1 VQTGGRQIRQAVSKA
16 GPGVSR
22 VLPLQVATRLNLPK
36 LSRNLKRNLDRLT
49 VLDVLLIAA
58 LLALPGW
65 ALVRSWRAARGQ
77 AVAVI
82 YHDNQLLG
90 VYPLDREQVVVIGD
104 KARPDMRIEIK
115 GGRIRVAESNCPR
128 GVCKQ
133 AGWVRT
139 PGRSIVCVPNHVIIE
154 IRGGPLA
161 YDAESY

>member
-1 VQTGGRQIRQAVSKA
+1 
-16 GPGVSR
+16 
-22 VLPLQVATRLNLPK
+22 
-36 LSRNLKRNLDRLT
+36 LKRDLARLT

-65 ALVRSWRAARGQ
+65 ALVRSWRAAREQ
-77 AVAVI
+77 PVAYI
-82 YHDNQLLG
+82 YQNNRLLG
-90 VYPLDREQVVVIGD
+90 AYQLDRDQVIVIGD

-115 GGRIRVAESNCPR
+115 AGAIRVAESDCPK

-139 PGRSIVCVPNHVIIE
+139 SGRSIVCVPNKVLIE
-154 IRGGPLA
+154 LRGERRE